1 MDQYAAHYVPLS
13 STLYLRVNKTW
24 NVFMKTGLSGNNTKK
39 PWCVKLDFLLKIQRG
54 TYVNIHVWMNSK
66 SHNLHYLNI
75 YDTKPGLK
83 TNVQNCYCDN
93 CFVSFPQSLHYH
105 FLWQRYCFPNAA
117 ITPRKTNVSP
127 KMIAYTLSVTELSRH
142 CHNVRSYAV
151 LHLL

>member
-117 ITPRKTNVSP
+117 ITQERQMCHLRWSHTHSLWQSSLATV
-127 KMIAYTLSVTELSRH
+127 
-142 CHNVRSYAV
+142 HNVRSYAV